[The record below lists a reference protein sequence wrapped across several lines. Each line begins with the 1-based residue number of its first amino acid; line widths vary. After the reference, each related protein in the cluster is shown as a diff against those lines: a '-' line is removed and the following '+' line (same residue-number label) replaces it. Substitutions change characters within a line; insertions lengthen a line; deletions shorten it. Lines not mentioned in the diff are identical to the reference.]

1 MKVRNGFVSNSS
13 SSSFCIYGF
22 EASMPEADEAIDIL
36 KKIKKDNPVFFNKCV
51 NEKVAKYKE
60 LCKKN
65 DYYKSDLAMYELIAN
80 IDDESIFSDD
90 QTKNRLEDFLSD
102 DAEDFYSL
110 FGLSYHAMDYCSYV
124 GRDWSSVRD
133 DETGLQFKQSVEAI
147 AKYLTKSKCS
157 TIEEAWYDG

>member
-36 KKIKKDNPVFFNKCV
+36 KKIKKDNPDFFNKCV
-51 NEKVAKYKE
+51 NKKIAEYKE
-60 LCKKN
+60 RCKRN

-90 QTKNRLEDFLSD
+90 ETKNKLEDFLSD
-102 DAEDFYSL
+102 DAENFYSL
-110 FGLSYHAMDYCSYV
+110 LGLSYHAMDYDCYA

-157 TIEEAWYDG
+157 TIEEAWYNG

>member
-36 KKIKKDNPVFFNKCV
+36 KKIKKDNPDFFNSMINKKID
-51 NEKVAKYKE
+51 EYKE
-60 LCKKN
+60 LCKIEN
-65 DYYKSDLAMYELIAN
+65 YYNSNLAMYELIAN
-80 IDDESIFSDD
+80 IDDEEILSDD
-90 QTKNRLEDFLSD
+90 ETKNKLEDFLSD
-102 DAEDFYSL
+102 DADDFYSL
-110 FGLSYHAMDYCSYV
+110 LGLSYHNMDYSCYA